1 MAKVEFVLPDVG
13 EGLEEGEIVSW
24 LVAPGDTV
32 SRDQPLVE
40 VQTDKALVELP
51 SPVAGQVVSLSFGAG
66 DIVKVGQVLVV
77 LEDGHGGDMAPATPA
92 TAPSI
97 PPTPPPPPSPAAPAA
112 AATPPSSPAPPSGEL
127 SSQAPPSPAPPAGA
141 ASGAVSSGSS
151 VPSAEPGATPSGQGR
166 VGRPKAAPA
175 VRKLALDRG
184 VDLATIAGTG
194 PGGRILAT
202 DVEAAARPRATGV
215 PEFQAP
221 ELENAGSEAPGTGVQ
236 EFRPPELRN
245 AGSAPASGGGRVG
258 WMEPGRHPLRGIRRV
273 TAEAMARSWSEI
285 PHLTTLDEIDA
296 TGLLAARKR
305 LADAGIEVTIGALQ
319 VAAVARGL
327 RRFPVVN
334 ASLELAATPSV
345 QTGAAPPSVADAA
358 PAGVPVGAP
367 RTAPGGAP
375 ARVSGTGGTIV
386 VHAECN
392 IGLAVA
398 TADGLVVPVIR
409 QADRR
414 SLADLAAEVRRL
426 TAAAR
431 ERRVDLADLRG
442 GTFTISN
449 WGAIGGRYATPLIRP
464 PEVGIMGFGAIRPRP
479 FVVDGEVKARPT
491 LPWSLSADHRLI
503 DGDVATGFAEYVTG
517 LLADPIALL
526 AELLAAGPAESGG
539 GPAVGAAGGP
549 ADGGPAGD
557 AASGPAGGAGG

>member
-32 SRDQPLVE
+32 ARDQPLVE

-51 SPVAGQVVSLSFGAG
+51 SPVAGQVVSLSFTPG

-77 LEDGHGGDMAPATPA
+77 LEDGQGGASPPPATPA
-92 TAPSI
+92 TAAVTAAPS
-97 PPTPPPPPSPAAPAA
+97 TPPPAK
-112 AATPPSSPAPPSGEL
+112 AATIGAVPPSSAAVPTGGR
-127 SSQAPPSPAPPAGA
+127 AGRA
-141 ASGAVSSGSS
+141 
-151 VPSAEPGATPSGQGR
+151 
-166 VGRPKAAPA
+166 KAAPA

-184 VDLATIAGTG
+184 VDLACVVGTG
-194 PGGRILAT
+194 PGGRILAA
-202 DVEAAARPRATGV
+202 DVEAAARGPATGV
-215 PEFQAP
+215 RQ
-221 ELENAGSEAPGTGVQ
+221 
-236 EFRPPELRN
+236 PPELRN
-245 AGSAPASGGGRVG
+245 AGSAAPATGAPEFQPTELRSAGSGTAARRGEAGGLG

-296 TGLLAARKR
+296 TGLLAARRR
-305 LADAGIEVTIGALQ
+305 LAGAGIDVTIGALL

-327 RRFPVVN
+327 RRYPVFN
-334 ASLELAATPSV
+334 ASLEVPAA
-345 QTGAAPPSVADAA
+345 G
-358 PAGVPVGAP
+358 G
-367 RTAPGGAP
+367 TAPGAS
-375 ARVSGTGGTIV
+375 AAGGTIV
-386 VHAECN
+386 VHPDCN

-398 TADGLVVPVIR
+398 TAEGLVVPVIR

-414 SLADLAAEVRRL
+414 SLSDLGAEVRRL

-431 ERRVDLADLRG
+431 NRRVEMADLRG

-503 DGDVATGFAEYVTG
+503 DGDVSTAFAEYVTG
-517 LLADPIALL
+517 LLADPVALL
-526 AELLAAGPAESGG
+526 AELLASRTPGTPGS
-539 GPAVGAAGGP
+539 
-549 ADGGPAGD
+549 
-557 AASGPAGGAGG
+557 

>member
-1 MAKVEFVLPDVG
+1 VAKVEFLLPDVG

-32 SRDQPLVE
+32 TRDQPLVE
-40 VQTDKALVELP
+40 VQTDKALAELP
-51 SPVAGQVVSLSFGAG
+51 SPVAGQIVSLAFAPG
-66 DIVKVGQVLVV
+66 DIVKVGQTLVV
-77 LEDGHGGDMAPATPA
+77 LEDGQGGDTAPHSPPTATSLATDPATPEA
-92 TAPSI
+92 
-97 PPTPPPPPSPAAPAA
+97 PPTREAVSLGA
-112 AATPPSSPAPPSGEL
+112 
-127 SSQAPPSPAPPAGA
+127 APPAVSASPGGGPA
-141 ASGAVSSGSS
+141 A
-151 VPSAEPGATPSGQGR
+151 
-166 VGRPKAAPA
+166 RPKAAPA

-184 VDLATIAGTG
+184 VDLATITGSG

-202 DVEAAARPRATGV
+202 DVEAAAVPAPPTTGV
-215 PEFQAP
+215 PDH
-221 ELENAGSEAPGTGVQ
+221 GMGVV
-236 EFRPPELRN
+236 RN
-245 AGSAPASGGGRVG
+245 AGSAARPSGEIG

-296 TGLLAARKR
+296 TGLLAARRR
-305 LADAGIEVTIGALQ
+305 LADAGIDATIGALL

-327 RRFPVVN
+327 RRYPVFN
-334 ASLELAATPSV
+334 ASIEISS
-345 QTGAAPPSVADAA
+345 GDS
-358 PAGVPVGAP
+358 
-367 RTAPGGAP
+367 GGSIA
-375 ARVSGTGGTIV
+375 
-386 VHAECN
+386 VHPECN

-414 SLADLAAEVRRL
+414 PLADLAAEVRRL
-426 TAAAR
+426 TSAAR
-431 ERRVDLADLRG
+431 NRRVEVAELRG

-464 PEVGIMGFGAIRPRP
+464 PEVGIMGFGAIEQRP

-503 DGDVATGFAEYVTG
+503 DGDVSTAFSEYVTG

-526 AELLAAGPAESGG
+526 AELLADNTPSR
-539 GPAVGAAGGP
+539 PQ
-549 ADGGPAGD
+549 
-557 AASGPAGGAGG
+557 S

>member
-32 SRDQPLVE
+32 TRDQPLVE

-51 SPVAGQVVSLSFGAG
+51 SPVAGQVVSLAFTPG

-77 LEDGHGGDMAPATPA
+77 LEDERADTATSAMSAPQD
-92 TAPSI
+92 SG
-97 PPTPPPPPSPAAPAA
+97 
-112 AATPPSSPAPPSGEL
+112 PSSG
-127 SSQAPPSPAPPAGA
+127 
-141 ASGAVSSGSS
+141 GS
-151 VPSAEPGATPSGQGR
+151 T
-166 VGRPKAAPA
+166 RPKAAPA

-184 VDLATIAGTG
+184 VDLATIAGSG
-194 PGGRILAT
+194 PGGRILAA
-202 DVEAAARPRATGV
+202 DVEAAAGLPATGVPDRARRAVRNAGSATPAAGTATGV
-215 PEFQAP
+215 PEIP
-221 ELENAGSEAPGTGVQ
+221 SGGMSTV
-236 EFRPPELRN
+236 RN
-245 AGSAPASGGGRVG
+245 AGSAGGVG
-258 WMEPGRHPLRGIRRV
+258 WMEVGRHPLRGIRRV

-285 PHLTTLDEIDA
+285 PHLTTFDEVDA
-296 TGLLAARKR
+296 TGLLAARRR
-305 LADAGIEVTIGALQ
+305 LADAGIDATIGALL

-327 RRFPVVN
+327 RRYPAFN
-334 ASLELAATPSV
+334 ASLELSAAE
-345 QTGAAPPSVADAA
+345 G
-358 PAGVPVGAP
+358 
-367 RTAPGGAP
+367 
-375 ARVSGTGGTIV
+375 GGTIV
-386 VHAECN
+386 VHPDCN

-414 SLADLAAEVRRL
+414 PLADLAAEVRRL
-426 TAAAR
+426 TTAAR
-431 ERRVDLADLRG
+431 TRRIEVAELRG

-464 PEVGIMGFGAIRPRP
+464 PEVGIMGFGAIEQRP

-503 DGDVATGFAEYVTG
+503 DGDVSTAFSEYVTG

-526 AELLAAGPAESGG
+526 AELLAGGTPGSPA
-539 GPAVGAAGGP
+539 
-549 ADGGPAGD
+549 
-557 AASGPAGGAGG
+557 

>member
-1 MAKVEFVLPDVG
+1 VAKVEFVLPDVG

-32 SRDQPLVE
+32 TRDQPLVE

-77 LEDGHGGDMAPATPA
+77 LEDGHGGDTAPAAPADAPPVAPTPA
-92 TAPSI
+92 PPS
-97 PPTPPPPPSPAAPAA
+97 SPAAPAP
-112 AATPPSSPAPPSGEL
+112 AAT
-127 SSQAPPSPAPPAGA
+127 PSPAP
-141 ASGAVSSGSS
+141 SGRTGL
-151 VPSAEPGATPSGQGR
+151 
-166 VGRPKAAPA
+166 GRPKAAPA

-184 VDLATIAGTG
+184 VDLATIIGTG
-194 PGGRILAT
+194 PGGRILSS
-202 DVEAAARPRATGV
+202 DVEAAARPPATGV
-215 PEFQAP
+215 PDFQAP
-221 ELENAGSEAPGTGVQ
+221 EP
-236 EFRPPELRN
+236 RN
-245 AGSAPASGGGRVG
+245 AGSSVGATAGGGPVG
-258 WMEPGRHPLRGIRRV
+258 WMEVGRHPLRGIRRV

-305 LADAGIEVTIGALQ
+305 LADAGIDITIGALQ

-327 RRFPVVN
+327 RRFPVFN
-334 ASLELAATPSV
+334 ASLEV
-345 QTGAAPPSVADAA
+345 DE
-358 PAGVPVGAP
+358 PVG
-367 RTAPGGAP
+367 GGA
-375 ARVSGTGGTIV
+375 IV
-386 VHAECN
+386 VHEECN
-392 IGLAVA
+392 VGLAVA

-414 SLADLAAEVRRL
+414 GLADLAAEVRRL

-517 LLADPIALL
+517 LLADPLALL
-526 AELLAAGPAESGG
+526 AELLAEGS
-539 GPAVGAAGGP
+539 AGGVQ
-549 ADGGPAGD
+549 A
-557 AASGPAGGAGG
+557 